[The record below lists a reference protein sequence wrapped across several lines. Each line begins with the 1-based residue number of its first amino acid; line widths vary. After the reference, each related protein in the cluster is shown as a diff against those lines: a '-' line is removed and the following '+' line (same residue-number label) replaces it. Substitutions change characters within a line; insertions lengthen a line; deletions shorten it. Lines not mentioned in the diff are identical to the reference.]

1 MKKYNFTILIILFI
15 IILITI
21 SVSSYF
27 FYLDIIYKDKLV
39 KRDVESIYALKR
51 QAVKPFVRFANKHEL
66 DNKALEYNDIIRE
79 LNLDAIAE
87 VKENK
92 LTVTG
97 AIGDGYSYTM
107 LKKLLNLI
115 KNDEVKVLNICIGNE
130 CTKDDYGFLIEVKP
144 YSLKVK

>member
-15 IILITI
+15 LILITI
-21 SVSSYF
+21 TISSYF

-51 QAVKPFVRFANKHEL
+51 QAIKPFVRFANTEEMTK
-66 DNKALEYNDIIRE
+66 KALEYNDIIRE

-87 VKENK
+87 IKKDN
-92 LTVTG
+92 LTIRG
-97 AIGDGYSYTM
+97 AIGEGYSYTM

-115 KNDEVKVLNICIGNE
+115 KNDEVKVISICVGKE
-130 CTKDDYGFLIEVKP
+130 CTVDDYGFLIEVKP
-144 YSLKVK
+144 YSLKLK